1 MDMEMW
7 ESRII
12 DYLDGKG
19 STEERTKLEQ
29 ELSQDAEANKLFE
42 QLQEVMLAM
51 DKVSVLE
58 PSSQLKMEFDKAL
71 QQEIAAQKK
80 TTKTVFFSPIVYRVA
95 AGFLLIMAGLVIGY
109 EINKN
114 QEHERELV
122 ELKQQIE
129 ENRLLMLAMLDNQQS
144 ASQRMVGV
152 SVAYELETADDQIV
166 QVLVKTLNED
176 TNSNVRLAA
185 LEALGKFSS
194 EEVVRQSLIKSLT
207 TQKDPVVQ
215 IALIQLLVK
224 MKEKGVLNQLE
235 KITKDAST
243 MKAVKDEAH
252 KGILKLS

>member
-1 MDMEMW
+1 MDKETL

-19 STEERTKLEQ
+19 SVEERAKLEH
-29 ELSQDAEANKLFE
+29 EISQDASANKLYE
-42 QLQEVMLAM
+42 QLREVMQAM

-58 PSSQLKMEFDKAL
+58 PSDTLRTEFEKAL
-71 QQEIAAQKK
+71 QQEIASQKK
-80 TTKTVFFSPIVYRVA
+80 STKTVFFSPLVYRIA
-95 AGFLLIMAGLVIGY
+95 AGFALVMVGLSLGY
-109 EINKN
+109 WINNN
-114 QEHERELV
+114 QERERELV
-122 ELKQQIE
+122 ELKLQVE
-129 ENRLLMLAMLDNQQS
+129 ENKRLMLAMMDNQQS

-185 LEALGKFSS
+185 LEALGKFSN

-235 KITKDAST
+235 NITKDAST

>member
-114 QEHERELV
+114 QEHERELI
-122 ELKQQIE
+122 ELKQQVE

>member
-19 STEERTKLEQ
+19 SAEERTKLEQ

-42 QLQEVMLAM
+42 QLREVMLAM

-71 QQEIAAQKK
+71 QQEIAVQKK

-95 AGFLLIMAGLVIGY
+95 AGFLLVMAGLVIGY

-114 QEHERELV
+114 QERERELV
-122 ELKQQIE
+122 ELKQQVE
-129 ENRLLMLAMLDNQQS
+129 ENRQLMLAMLDNQQS

-185 LEALGKFSS
+185 LEALGKFSN

>member
-19 STEERTKLEQ
+19 SPEERMKLEQ
-29 ELSQDAEANKLFE
+29 ELSQDAEANKLFQ

-71 QQEIAAQKK
+71 QQEIAVQKK

-95 AGFLLIMAGLVIGY
+95 AGFLLVMAGLVIGY

-114 QEHERELV
+114 QERERELV
-122 ELKQQIE
+122 ELKQQVE
-129 ENRLLMLAMLDNQQS
+129 ENRQLMLAMLDNQQS

-185 LEALGKFSS
+185 LEALGKFSN

>member
-1 MDMEMW
+1 MDMDIW

-19 STEERTKLEQ
+19 SLEERAKLEHD
-29 ELSQDAEANKLFE
+29 LAHNATANKLFE
-42 QLQEVMLAM
+42 QLREVMQAM

-58 PSSQLKMEFDKAL
+58 PSGKLKIEFDKTL
-71 QQEIAAQKK
+71 EQEIATQKK
-80 TTKTVFFSPIVYRVA
+80 TTKTVFFSPIMYRVA
-95 AGFLLIMAGLVIGY
+95 AGFVLVMAGLAVGY
-109 EINKN
+109 EINKS
-114 QEHERELV
+114 QERERELV
-122 ELKQQIE
+122 ELKQQVE
-129 ENRLLMLAMLDNQQS
+129 ENKRLMLAMMDNQQS

-166 QVLVKTLNED
+166 KVLVKTLNED

-185 LEALGKFSS
+185 LEALGKFSN
-194 EEVVRQSLIKSLT
+194 EEVVRQSLINSLT

-252 KGILKLS
+252 TGILKLS

>member
-1 MDMEMW
+1 MDKEMW

-19 STEERTKLEQ
+19 SEEDRTKLEQ
-29 ELSQDAEANKLFE
+29 ELSQDAAANKLFE
-42 QLQEVMLAM
+42 QLQEVMQAM

-58 PSSQLKMEFDKAL
+58 PSSQLKMEFEKAL

-80 TTKTVFFSPIVYRVA
+80 TTKTVFFSPLVYRVA
-95 AGFLLIMAGLVIGY
+95 AGFLLVMAGLAVGY
-109 EINKN
+109 ELNKN
-114 QEHERELV
+114 QERERELV
-122 ELKQQIE
+122 ELKQQVE
-129 ENRLLMLAMLDNQQS
+129 ENRRLMLAMMDNQQS

-152 SVAYELETADDQIV
+152 SVAYEMETADDQIV

-185 LEALGKFSS
+185 LEALGKFSN

-207 TQKDPVVQ
+207 TQRDPVVQ

>member
-1 MDMEMW
+1 MDKEML

-19 STEERTKLEQ
+19 TVEERTKLKH
-29 ELSQDAEANKLFE
+29 ELTQDAAANKLFE
-42 QLQEVMLAM
+42 QLRQVMQAM

-58 PSSQLKMEFDKAL
+58 PSNKLKMEFEKAL
-71 QQEIAAQKK
+71 QQEIIAQKK
-80 TTKTVFFSPIVYRVA
+80 TTKTVFFSPVVYRVA
-95 AGFLLIMAGLVIGY
+95 AGFVIVMAGLAIGY
-109 EINKN
+109 EINKS
-114 QEHERELV
+114 QERERELV
-122 ELKQQIE
+122 ELKQQVE
-129 ENRLLMLAMLDNQQS
+129 ENRRLMLAMMDNQQS

-185 LEALGKFSS
+185 LEALGKFSN
-194 EEVVRQSLIKSLT
+194 EEVVRQSLINSLT

-235 KITKDAST
+235 KITKDAAT

>member
-1 MDMEMW
+1 MDKEMW

-19 STEERTKLEQ
+19 TVEERTKLEH
-29 ELSQDAEANKLFE
+29 ELTQDAAANKLFE
-42 QLQEVMLAM
+42 QLRQVMQAM

-58 PSSQLKMEFDKAL
+58 PSNKLKMEFGKAL
-71 QQEIAAQKK
+71 EQEIIAQKK
-80 TTKTVFFSPIVYRVA
+80 TTKTVFFSPVMYRVA
-95 AGFLLIMAGLVIGY
+95 AGFVLVVAGLAVGY

-114 QEHERELV
+114 QERERELV
-122 ELKQQIE
+122 ELKHQVE
-129 ENRLLMLAMLDNQQS
+129 ENRRLMLAMMDNQQS

-152 SVAYELETADDQIV
+152 SVAYELETADAQIV

-185 LEALGKFSS
+185 LEALGKFSN
-194 EEVVRQSLIKSLT
+194 EEVVRQSLINSLT

-235 KITKDAST
+235 KITKDVST

>member
-19 STEERTKLEQ
+19 SAEERMKLEQ

-71 QQEIAAQKK
+71 QQEIAVQKK

-95 AGFLLIMAGLVIGY
+95 AGFLLVMAGLVIGY

-114 QEHERELV
+114 QERERELV
-122 ELKQQIE
+122 ELKQQVE
-129 ENRLLMLAMLDNQQS
+129 ENRQLMLAMLDNQQS

-185 LEALGKFSS
+185 LEALGKFSN